1 MGTKTKT
8 KNSTKLF
15 FSGVIVLTISNL
27 IIKAIGLLFKIP
39 MHNYLGGLGMGYYNT
54 AYIIYTVLYM
64 ISTAGLP
71 VATSILIS
79 ENRSL
84 GKIDQVKK
92 VFRVSLGL
100 FFFVGL
106 FGMALMMGGAHWFSL
121 HVIKSEAT
129 TLCILAVAP
138 TLFFIC
144 LTSALRGYFQG
155 YQHMVP
161 VAVSQLIEALCKLFL
176 GIAFA
181 LYARHKYGT
190 DLGALKYVAAYAI
203 LGITIGAGLGMIF
216 LTFTKL
222 LFKSEKYDAEYLE
235 ESGENHETT
244 PAKAILK
251 RIVIIAL
258 PITIS
263 SSVMSLTSFIDSI
276 LIQNLLQTFK
286 GMSENLATTIYG
298 NYTTLAVPMFN
309 LPPVLV
315 YPISY
320 SIVPLITA
328 ARTKG
333 DKARAEKIMESALRV
348 TVLIGLPCAIGLA
361 ALSEPILSLFYKE
374 RAAIVSTA
382 PLLSLLAPSTFFLCV
397 LSVTNAMLQACGH
410 ERKPVISMLIGAA
423 AKIAANVGLL
433 YLIGMPGT
441 PVSTFVCYLTATV
454 INIVFITKYTDLK
467 LNFKRVFIRP
477 FIAGVICGGAAIGS
491 RLLFVR
497 FLPGKI
503 ATILAILSAVL
514 VYVSLIFSVKA
525 IESEDVALL
534 PKGEKIAGFIKKIR
548 INTVASTVAICLLI
562 GAVGGAGFGISA
574 ARYKNYMA
582 RAEAA
587 GSAGEK
593 ISAYAAAAKSRP
605 LSKDPYYGM
614 IVSMRDDGIL
624 NGDEEVILGKRLS
637 YSLADLSKEKFYPDL
652 AMKVAE
658 LYLSSYDPASG
669 KTEEEND
676 KLYEHFLTKVAQW
689 TSNSSPEG
697 RDYQHTK
704 LANAIHDT
712 VTYRLDELEK
722 LKKAEEQGG
731 KDKKTDAGATG
742 DESKEAVG
750 YFKAIYGIAKQI
762 GVVEHDNGA
771 VIGACGLAVDSLEQ
785 NVGKFLEAGVKKE
798 DVTSTLDRLVEVLE
812 QTDSSSLPG
821 KKSGEKADY
830 LARLNALKIKLD
842 GE

>member
-39 MHNYLGGLGMGYYNT
+39 MHNYLSGLGMGYYNT

-106 FGMALMMGGAHWFSL
+106 FGMGLMLGGAHWFSVN
-121 HVIKSEAT
+121 VIKSEAT
-129 TLCILAVAP
+129 TLCIMAVAP

-181 LYARHKYGT
+181 LYARQKYGT
-190 DLGALKYVAAYAI
+190 DVGALKYVAAYAI

-244 PAKAILK
+244 PAKTILK

-333 DKARAEKIMESALRV
+333 DRARSERIMESALRV

-361 ALSEPILSLFYKE
+361 ALSEPILSLFYRE

-382 PLLSLLAPSTFFLCV
+382 PLLSILAPSTFFLCV

-410 ERKPVISMLIGAA
+410 ERKPVISMLIGAV
-423 AKIAANVGLL
+423 AKIAANVALL
-433 YLIGMPGT
+433 YFIGMPGT
-441 PVSTFVCYLTATV
+441 PVSTFICYLTATV
-454 INIVFITKYTDLK
+454 INMVFITKYTDLK
-467 LNFKRVFIRP
+467 LNFKRVFVRP
-477 FIAGVICGGAAIGS
+477 FIAGIICGGAAIGS

-503 ATILAILSAVL
+503 STVLAILSAVL

-525 IESEDVALL
+525 IESEDISLL
-534 PKGEKIAGFIKKIR
+534 PKGEKIAGFIGKIR
-548 INTVASTVAICLLI
+548 LNTVASTVAICLVI

-574 ARYKNYMA
+574 AKYKKIMDA
-582 RAEAA
+582 AERAETAD
-587 GSAGEK
+587 SRL
-593 ISAYAAAAKSRP
+593 SSYASAAKTRP

-614 IVSMRDDGIL
+614 ISVIRE
-624 NGDEEVILGKRLS
+624 DETLSENEEMILGKRLS
-637 YSLADLSKEKFYPDL
+637 YSFADLSKEKFYPDL

-658 LYLSSYDPASG
+658 LYLSSYDPGSG
-669 KTEEEND
+669 ESEKENE
-676 KLYEHFLTKVAQW
+676 KLYEHYLTKLVQW
-689 TSNSSPEG
+689 TSNSAPEG
-697 RDYQHTK
+697 KYYPHAD
-704 LANAIHDT
+704 LAKGIGGVAEHL
-712 VTYRLDELEK
+712 LDD
-722 LKKAEEQGG
+722 LKKDESPSDGG
-731 KDKKTDAGATG
+731 KTKEPAPDDAEKAREETE
-742 DESKEAVG
+742 D
-750 YFKAIYGIAKQI
+750 YFRSIKMLAKNVPLEQD
-762 GVVEHDNGA
+762 HDA
-771 VIGACGLAVDSLEQ
+771 LVGACGLATEALDDNLER
-785 NVGKFLEAGVKKE
+785 FLNNGVKRE
-798 DVTSTLDRLVEVLE
+798 DVEKTVERLIHTLERTSP
-812 QTDSSSLPG
+812 SSVY
-821 KKSGEKADY
+821 KRNTEAMADY
-830 LARLNALKIKLD
+830 LATLNAIRFKLE
-842 GE
+842 G